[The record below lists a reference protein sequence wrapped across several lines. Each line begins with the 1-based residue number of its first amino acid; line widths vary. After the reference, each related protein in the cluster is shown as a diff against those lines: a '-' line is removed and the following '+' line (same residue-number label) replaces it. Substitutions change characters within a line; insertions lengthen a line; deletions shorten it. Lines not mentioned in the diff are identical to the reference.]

1 MLFFTFETMGNFV
14 VSALKYRPQ
23 VFEDVVGQQ
32 SITQTLENAIE
43 KNQLPQALLFCGPR
57 GVGKT
62 TCARILAKKLN
73 TPKGETL
80 DPAQDYAF
88 NIFELDAASNNSVED
103 IRSLNE
109 QVRIT
114 PQVGQ
119 FKIFIIDEVHMLSIQ
134 AFNAFLKT
142 LEEPPKHAVF
152 ILATTEKH
160 KIIPTI
166 LSRCQVFDFKRIT
179 VSDIEKHL
187 AKIAQ
192 DKGIVFDSQALRI
205 IADKA
210 DGALRDALSIFDR
223 MANFC
228 DNELTVAR
236 VSENLRILDYSTYI
250 QLTEK
255 ILENNIPEVLTA
267 YDGILQKGFEGANF
281 INGLSSHFRNLML
294 SKDPRTLPI
303 LEMNDE
309 MQTQY
314 LAQAEAF
321 SPQLLIQA
329 IDLCN
334 DCELQYKASQNKR
347 LHIELCLMQLCSLHT
362 DGEKKKG

>member
-228 DNELTVAR
+228 DNEL
-236 VSENLRILDYSTYI
+236 
-250 QLTEK
+250 
-255 ILENNIPEVLTA
+255 
-267 YDGILQKGFEGANF
+267 G
-281 INGLSSHFRNLML
+281 
-294 SKDPRTLPI
+294 
-303 LEMNDE
+303 
-309 MQTQY
+309 
-314 LAQAEAF
+314 
-321 SPQLLIQA
+321 
-329 IDLCN
+329 
-334 DCELQYKASQNKR
+334 
-347 LHIELCLMQLCSLHT
+347 
-362 DGEKKKG
+362 